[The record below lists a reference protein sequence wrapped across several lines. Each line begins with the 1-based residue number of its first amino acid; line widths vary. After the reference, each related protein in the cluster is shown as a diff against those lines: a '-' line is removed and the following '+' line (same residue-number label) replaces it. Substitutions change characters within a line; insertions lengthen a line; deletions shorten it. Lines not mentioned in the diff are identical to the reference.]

1 MYSKNLFSVI
11 LIRIILITISSFAF
25 IAVIPHLNKEY
36 YFSLVGIGI
45 LIIFQVHLLANYLNK
60 TNKLLAHFF
69 KTIRYEEPNLVY
81 TYKHN
86 NKILDS
92 LNNSLDEIN
101 DSISSMRSENAKQNL
116 FLNNLVEHVGIGL
129 ISFNGKGE
137 IDILNNA
144 TKELLRINQLKNL
157 EDLKAKLPEV
167 YDCIYSLYPDNQKL
181 VKIILNK
188 SVLYLSFKLSII
200 KSENETI
207 NLISIQNIKAELE
220 QKELDSWQ
228 KLIRVLTH
236 EISNSISPIAS
247 LANTTKKY
255 FEKNESKDSFF
266 EKTINNLDTIENT
279 GKGLINF
286 VEQYKTLTALPL
298 PKFEKFPICNLF
310 NKLKIL
316 FLENPNSSKV
326 KMTFIQTP
334 DDLEITADFNLLE
347 KVFINLLNNSFHA
360 LEKTSN
366 AEVTINAFKNDEN
379 ELILSVKDNGKG
391 IPHEIID
398 DIFIPFYS
406 TKDKG
411 SGIGLSISK
420 QILQLHKASITVNS
434 IPNRE
439 TEFNIIF

>member
-1 MYSKNLFSVI
+1 MYSKSLFLII

-36 YFSLVGIGI
+36 YFSLFGIGI
-45 LIIFQVHLLANYLNK
+45 VIIFQIYLLVNYLNK
-60 TNKLLAHFF
+60 TNQVLTHFF
-69 KTIRYEEPNLVY
+69 ETIRYEEPNLIY
-81 TYKHN
+81 TNTLN

-92 LNNSLDEIN
+92 LGYSLDELN
-101 DSISSMRSENAKQNL
+101 DSISSMRRENAKQNL
-116 FLNNLVEHVGIGL
+116 FLKNLVEHVGIGL
-129 ISFNGKGE
+129 ISYNAKGE

-144 TKELLRINQLKNL
+144 AMELLRIKHLTNLK
-157 EDLKAKLPEV
+157 DLKIKLPEV
-167 YDCIYSLYPDNQKL
+167 YDCICSLLPDNQKL
-181 VKIILNK
+181 IKFTQSK

-200 KSENETI
+200 KSEKETI

-236 EISNSISPIAS
+236 EISNSVSPIAS

-255 FEKNESKDSFF
+255 FEKNESKDPFF
-266 EKTINNLDTIENT
+266 QKTINNLDTIENT

-286 VEQYKTLTALPL
+286 VEQYKSLTALPL
-298 PKFEKFPICNLF
+298 PKFEKFLIRELF
-310 NKLKIL
+310 DRLNIL
-316 FLENPNSSKV
+316 FSENPDSHRV

-334 DDLEITADFNLLE
+334 GHLEITADFNLLE
-347 KVFINLLNNSFHA
+347 KVLINLLNNSFQA

-366 AEVTINAFKNDEN
+366 SEVYITAFKTVEN
-379 ELILSVKDNGKG
+379 KIVISVKDNGKG
-391 IPHEIID
+391 IPPEIID

-406 TKDKG
+406 TKDNG

-420 QILQLHKASITVNS
+420 QILQLHNASIIVNS
-434 IPNRE
+434 IPNQE
-439 TEFNIIF
+439 TEFSIIF